1 MLTTPAINLSPVTM
15 TSAILIAGKNGTGSP
30 VTTTPP
36 INLSPMST
44 TQAIK
49 MLDEYQS
56 EYSLK

>member
-1 MLTTPAINLSPVTM
+1 M
-15 TSAILIAGKNGTGSP
+15 TSAILIVGKNGTGSP

-49 MLDEYQS
+49 MLDEYQF
-56 EYSLK
+56 